1 MESYIVVTRYNKY
14 FRENTKLEQTLYTVY
29 STNIKQSELLDM
41 VKQLSVHNVLPFER
55 EESIGNNVLKRFI

>member
-29 STNIKQSELLDM
+29 STILDI